1 MEKKEGKKLS
11 SYLLDRPRSS
21 MVANEE
27 GNFPDDVGKVH
38 GQSTILMRRQARTYD
53 NSLRERR

>member
-1 MEKKEGKKLS
+1 VKRHGGKEDSEGTIKSEDGEEGGKKLS

-38 GQSTILMRRQARTYD
+38 G
-53 NSLRERR
+53 